1 MGHTGLESDRPAHTR
16 ARPRSMVA
24 MEEISDTA
32 SRPPEGS
39 PTVPDLSLVTRIW
52 DRDPSAWAPGEDDP
66 ADRLGWLDLPES
78 MQTEIPELESFAAEI
93 ASEGFSTVVLL
104 GMGGSSLA
112 PEVFART
119 FPPAGGHPSLV
130 VLDSTHP
137 DQIRAVGERLDPKTT
152 LFIVSSKSGGT
163 IETISLYRYFRSL
176 IDDGARF
183 VAITDPGTS
192 LEKLARAEDFRGVF
206 QNRTDIGGRYSALS
220 HFGLVPAALVGAP
233 IGDLLR
239 AAAAMAGRCR
249 KPEAENPGLVLGYA
263 IGDAALRGRDKLTF
277 SISGGIASFGT
288 WVEQLIAES
297 TGKEGRGIVPIVDE
311 PSPEG
316 APYGDDRQFV
326 SIRLR
331 DDEGGPRSYGAHVS
345 DFPVIEI
352 GSASPLELGAEMF
365 RWELAT
371 AVAGS
376 ILGINAFDQPNVE
389 AAKRA
394 SRELLEGGT
403 EIEWSADDPA
413 AVFEGAGPPDLAC
426 LLAFAPSSA
435 ANREILEAGRRRVL
449 LEYGVATM
457 SGFGP
462 RYLHSTGQLH
472 KGGKKDV
479 RALVILDPPEHD
491 EPIPGSPH
499 TFGRLVTA
507 QAAGDAR
514 ALQDAGQRV
523 ARTTWQRFAE
533 WVT

>member
-1 MGHTGLESDRPAHTR
+1 
-16 ARPRSMVA
+16 MVD
-24 MEEISDTA
+24 MEEMSETA
-32 SRPPEGS
+32 SAPPGGS

-52 DRDPSAWAPGEDDP
+52 DRDPSAWASGEDDP

-78 MQTEIPELESFAAEI
+78 MQAAIPELESFAAEI
-93 ASEGFSTVVLL
+93 AAEGVSTVVLL

-119 FPPAGGHPSLV
+119 FPTGNGHPSLV

-192 LEKLARAEDFRGVF
+192 LEKLARAEDFRCVF

-220 HFGLVPAALVGAP
+220 HFGLVPAAMVGAP

-249 KPEAENPGLVLGYA
+249 KLEAENPGLVLGYA
-263 IGDAALRGRDKLTF
+263 IGDSAMRGRDKLTF
-277 SISGGIASFGT
+277 SISDGIASFGT

-316 APYGDDRQFV
+316 GRYGDDRQFV
-326 SIRLR
+326 SIHLR
-331 DDEGGPRSYGAHVS
+331 GDGGPRSSGARVS
-345 DFPVIEI
+345 DSPVIEI
-352 GSASPLELGAEMF
+352 ESASPLELGAEMF
-365 RWELAT
+365 RWEFAT

-394 SRELLEGGT
+394 SRELLEAGT
-403 EIEWSADDPA
+403 EIEWSADDPS

-435 ANREILEAGRRRVL
+435 SNRKILEAGRRRVL
-449 LEYGVATM
+449 LEHGVATM

-479 RALVILDPPEHD
+479 RALVILDPPERD

-499 TFGRLVTA
+499 TFGRLITA

-514 ALQDAGQRV
+514 ALKDAGQRV
-523 ARTTWQRFAE
+523 TRTTWQRFAE
-533 WVT
+533 WAT

>member
-1 MGHTGLESDRPAHTR
+1 
-16 ARPRSMVA
+16 
-24 MEEISDTA
+24 MEEMSETVRPTPATARMEPDT
-32 SRPPEGS
+32 
-39 PTVPDLSLVTRIW
+39 SLVPRIW
-52 DRDPSAWAPGEDDP
+52 ARDASAWAAGEDDP
-66 ADRLGWLDLPES
+66 ADRLGWLDLPAS
-78 MQTEIPELESFAAEI
+78 MQAAVPELESFAADI
-93 ASEGFSTVVLL
+93 RGEGISTVVLL

-119 FPPAGGHPSLV
+119 FPAGEGGPSLI

-137 DQIRAVGERLDPKTT
+137 DQIRAVGERLDLKST

-176 IDDGARF
+176 IDDGTRF
-183 VAITDPGTS
+183 IAITDPGTS
-192 LEKLARAEDFRGVF
+192 LEKLARAEGFRAVF
-206 QNRTDIGGRYSALS
+206 QNRSDIGGRYSALS
-220 HFGLVPAALVGAP
+220 HFGLVPAAVVGVP
-233 IGDLLR
+233 IGDVLR
-239 AAAAMAGRCR
+239 SAAAMAGRCR
-249 KPEAENPGLVLGYA
+249 SAESENPGLALGFA
-263 IGDAALRGRDKLTF
+263 IGEAAGRGRDKLTF
-277 SISGGIASFGT
+277 SISDGIASFGT

-297 TGKEGRGIVPIVDE
+297 TGKQGRGIVPIVDE
-311 PSPEG
+311 P
-316 APYGDDRQFV
+316 APDGVKYGHDRQFV

-331 DDEGGPRSYGAHVS
+331 DEDGPQPSGTRVPDSE
-345 DFPVIEI
+345 VIEVRTD
-352 GSASPLELGAEMF
+352 SPLDLGAEMF
-365 RWELAT
+365 RWEFAT

-394 SRELLEGGT
+394 SRELLEAGAD
-403 EIEWSADDPA
+403 IDWPSDDPSEVFDGA
-413 AVFEGAGPPDLAC
+413 APPDLAC

-449 LEYGVATM
+449 LEHGVATM

-491 EPIPGSPH
+491 EAIPGSSH
-499 TFGRLVTA
+499 TFGRLITA

-523 ARTTWQRFAE
+523 TRTTWDRFAE
-533 WVT
+533 WAT